1 MVPGATISG
10 IDAALVTGGTITGVV
25 TGSGGVPLVGA
36 CVTPFDG
43 NVKAGEAAVT
53 DAGGQYAIQDLRST
67 AYKLLFSSCG
77 AGNLAYEWYTD
88 RPTIATAGTVSATAG
103 ATTAGVNA
111 ELGPG
116 GTISGLVTDGVD
128 PVAGACVT
136 ALDPASEAVV
146 YSSAETEADG
156 TYALDGLSS
165 SSFKLE
171 FEGIAPPTI
180 SATST
185 TRTHPAT
192 RWASSSG
199 SPHRLRRPRS
209 TRCCR
214 GC

>member
-1 MVPGATISG
+1 MRRSAG
-10 IDAALVTGGTITGVV
+10 IDAELVTGGTITGVV

-67 AYKLLFSSCG
+67 AYKLLFESCG

-88 RPTIATAGTVSATAG
+88 RPTIATAGTVSTTAG

-116 GTISGLVTDGVD
+116 GTISGLVTDGLD
-128 PVAGACVT
+128 PVVGACVT
-136 ALDPASEAVV
+136 ALDPANEAVV

-156 TYALDGLSS
+156 TYALDGLRAARSS
-165 SSFKLE
+165 SSSR
-171 FEGIAPPTI
+171 GIAPPTI

-185 TRTHPAT
+185 TTTHRAT
-192 RWASSSG
+192 RRASSSP
-199 SPHRLRRPRS
+199 SPHRRRRPRS